1 MRALVC
7 QDGAYDQGRD
17 ESDQVVDGNHR
28 CVMQEFVTSDRLLDL
43 GRKHPSNREADEPSS
58 EEEAQV
64 HAPGM
69 SERDPGE
76 CRDDQS
82 ATHDQDPIEPEHV
95 EHDPRSPRSPEN
107 LRTTVVAH
115 LKSFQTF
122 SRYANILTYKRLF
135 VNSFIYRQS
144 LHLRVHQT
152 TKLEESTVCL
162 LSHQ

>member
-1 MRALVC
+1 
-7 QDGAYDQGRD
+7 
-17 ESDQVVDGNHR
+17 
-28 CVMQEFVTSDRLLDL
+28 
-43 GRKHPSNREADEPSS
+43 
-58 EEEAQV
+58 
-64 HAPGM
+64 M